1 MNRPLGVLL
10 LIGGLLALPPEARA
24 QSAPQFGIALGLNVS
39 TVDAAGDLSTRQM
52 ISGGAVMRLGL
63 IGPLGLESQ
72 LLLSQKGTT
81 VEGGGGS
88 IRYGAGYLNLPVLLR
103 VEGPSLGGV
112 NLYGVGG
119 GFGAVKLFEQQR
131 GGGDFSFPLNADVSF
146 FRRVDAGPTAGIG
159 GTLPLGGDRRLNLG
173 LRYEHG
179 LVDVA
184 EPIDEQPYEQAS
196 FPASAETRAW
206 SIMVRLGI

>member
-1 MNRPLGVLL
+1 MYRSLGIFL
-10 LIGGLLALPPEARA
+10 LIGGLVALPPETRA
-24 QSAPQFGIALGLNVS
+24 QSSPQFGIALGLNVA
-39 TVDAAGDLSTRQM
+39 TVDAAGDLSPRQM

-112 NLYGVGG
+112 DLYGVGG

-173 LRYEHG
+173 IRYEHG

-184 EPIDEQPYEQAS
+184 ESVDEQPYGQAS
-196 FPASAETRAW
+196 FPASAETRTW